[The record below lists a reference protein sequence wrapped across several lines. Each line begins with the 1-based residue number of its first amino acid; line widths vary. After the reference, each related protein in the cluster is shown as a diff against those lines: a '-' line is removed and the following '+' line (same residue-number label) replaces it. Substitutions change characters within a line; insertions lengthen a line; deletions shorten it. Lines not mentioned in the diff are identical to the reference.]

1 MFTMQGIVLVFAGG
15 GLGAV
20 ARFVLTTMIGGRFA
34 TVFPFGTLFVNL
46 VGSFLMGFVMML
58 ALHEH
63 FVLPESVRLLFVV
76 GFLGGFTTFSSFS
89 METML
94 LFAGTDIFYALSNI
108 AANMGAG
115 LFAVW
120 LGMCLARGV

>member
-1 MFTMQGIVLVFAGG
+1 MQKPL
-15 GLGAV
+15 
-20 ARFVLTTMIGGRFA
+20 
-34 TVFPFGTLFVNL
+34 
-46 VGSFLMGFVMML
+46 
-58 ALHEH
+58 
-63 FVLPESVRLLFVV
+63 
-76 GFLGGFTTFSSFS
+76 S